1 MDKEIIRNEKL
12 YNLRKKRGE
21 TQAEVAE
28 SVGISASAY
37 CMYET
42 GDRTP
47 SPDVMKRLS
56 KHFDR
61 TVQFLFFS

>member
-1 MDKEIIRNEKL
+1 MNETTTRNEKL
-12 YNLRKKRGE
+12 YKLRKKRGE

-28 SVGISASAY
+28 SVGVSASAY

-42 GDRTP
+42 GERTP
-47 SPDVMKRLS
+47 SRKVMMRLS
-56 KHFDR
+56 EHFDR

>member
-1 MDKEIIRNEKL
+1 MGELIIRNQKL
-12 YNLRKKRGE
+12 YKLRKKRGE
-21 TQAEVAE
+21 TQEEVAE
-28 SVGISASAY
+28 SVGVSASAY

-42 GDRTP
+42 GSRTP
-47 SPDVMKRLS
+47 SPEVMKRLA